1 MIYNQFGGFMRDL
14 HENQIKKAVEAVAN
28 RKEVNEVYFVACGGS
43 QAVLMAGQYLFD
55 KESTIPS
62 HVYTANEFVYD
73 TPKNLNENSVVI
85 SCSHSGNTPETVEAT
100 KLARE
105 KGAVTICL
113 SNLEG
118 SPLWEAA
125 EYPVHYDWGK
135 DVSDSDK
142 NKGILYGLL
151 FSLLNVL
158 APNPKWDVCL
168 KELEKLTELSNAAK
182 EQYAQDAKKWAK
194 AQKRDPIIY
203 TIGSGINYGEVYSTA
218 MCWFMEMQWI
228 NSGCIHSGEYFHG
241 PFEIT
246 DYDVPFML
254 VKSMGNTRHLD
265 QRVEDFAT
273 KFTDKLLVLDQN
285 DLQLDGVAPEAKQYI
300 AAILSGV
307 VIRLFVEAIAFE
319 RGHSLDVRRYMWQMS
334 Y

>member
-1 MIYNQFGGFMRDL
+1 MRNL
-14 HENQIKKAVEAVAN
+14 HELQIKTAVEAVAS

-55 KESTIPS
+55 KESSVPS

-73 TPKNLNENSVVI
+73 TPKNLCEKSVVI
-85 SCSHSGNTPETVEAT
+85 SCSHSGNTPETVAAT
-100 KLARE
+100 KLARS
-105 KGAVTICL
+105 KGAITICL

-151 FSLLNVL
+151 FKLLGVL
-158 APNPKWDVCL
+158 AADAKWDICF
-168 KELEKLTELSNAAK
+168 KELEKLTELSTKAK
-182 EQYAQDAKKWAK
+182 EQYDAQAKQWAK
-194 AQKRDPIIY
+194 DNKRKKTIY

-228 NSGCIHSGEYFHG
+228 NSGCIHSGEFFHG
-241 PFEIT
+241 
-246 DYDVPFML
+246 L
-254 VKSMGNTRHLD
+254 
-265 QRVEDFAT
+265 
-273 KFTDKLLVLDQN
+273 
-285 DLQLDGVAPEAKQYI
+285 
-300 AAILSGV
+300 
-307 VIRLFVEAIAFE
+307 
-319 RGHSLDVRRYMWQMS
+319 
-334 Y
+334 

>member
-182 EQYAQDAKKWAK
+182 EQYAQDAKNWAK

-246 DYDVPFML
+246 DYDVPFIL